1 MFNFITLVRKALIA
15 ASLVLFSG
23 AALAGPSYL
32 VTIDTQ
38 AYSGESGLLDFSF
51 DSDADAAAAIASL
64 WNLSGNIGDEFDRG
78 GSVSGDLAGGVT
90 FTNAGSSN
98 YLTQSVNLGE
108 IFSFNVSFSGDYE
121 TVDAVSG
128 TSFAVRIYDALFEQ
142 LDFAVQFQLVPF
154 NNGTPAFVEVD
165 ANPDSTVVTE
175 LVAVDVPEPAQLLLM
190 LSALALAGAAMRRSR
205 TLSK

>member
-1 MFNFITLVRKALIA
+1 MFNFITLARKALIA

-64 WNLSGNIGDEFDRG
+64 WNLSGNVGDEFDRG
-78 GSVSGDLAGGVT
+78 GSASGDLAGGVT

-98 YLTQSVNLGE
+98 YLTHSVNLGE

-128 TSFAVRIYDALFEQ
+128 TTFAVRIYDPLFEL

-154 NNGTPAFVEVD
+154 NNGAPAFVEVD

-175 LVAVDVPEPAQLLLM
+175 LVAVDVPEPSQLVLM

-205 TLSK
+205 TLTK